1 MAAASSQRVLIAG
14 GGIAALELLL
24 ALRSDLPERVPVTLL
39 APQADFVVRASSVLE
54 PFGRGEARR
63 IPLESFAAEHHA
75 DVVADALL
83 EVDATRSLVITR
95 GGRELE
101 YGRLAVALGAVPESP
116 FPGATV
122 FAGPQDRD
130 AVTGVLEAAESGEI
144 ARLAF
149 AVPAGATWALPAYEL
164 ALLTREH
171 LCERGAGAVE
181 VLVVTPEPRPLS
193 LFGEAASAELEARL
207 DAAGIEAHTLSR
219 VRSHDGGRLEL
230 EGGGHLRAD
239 RVVSLP
245 RLKGPAL
252 AGLPHDDEGF
262 IPVDDH
268 GRVRGVDGVYAA
280 GDCTAFPMKQGGLAA
295 QQADA
300 VAESIAF
307 DLGAAVE
314 ATPFTAVLRGL
325 LLTGDTPIYLRA
337 WPGAGREPSSVA
349 IEATGALKAGGG
361 ESVASE
367 TPLWWPPSKIAGRH
381 LGAWLMRP
389 RSHRDAPDELA
400 DRATPGESD
409 PHAQERSDAMELAL
423 MMADGEAG
431 FGDFHAAV
439 RALEAAETLTG
450 SLPPEYQQ
458 KRRMWLEEIAG
469 SPSRRYSG

>member
-1 MAAASSQRVLIAG
+1 M
-14 GGIAALELLL
+14 
-24 ALRSDLPERVPVTLL
+24 
-39 APQADFVVRASSVLE
+39 
-54 PFGRGEARR
+54 
-63 IPLESFAAEHHA
+63 
-75 DVVADALL
+75 
-83 EVDATRSLVITR
+83 
-95 GGRELE
+95 
-101 YGRLAVALGAVPESP
+101 
-116 FPGATV
+116 
-122 FAGPQDRD
+122 
-130 AVTGVLEAAESGEI
+130 TGVLEAAESGEI

-193 LFGEAASAELEARL
+193 LFGEAASAELEVRL

-307 DLGAAVE
+307 DLGAARLM
-314 ATPFTAVLRGL
+314 PFTAVLRGL
-325 LLTGDTPIYLRA
+325 LLTGGHPDLPACLARGRARAIERRDRGDRSTQDGRGRERRLGDPALVAAEQDRRSSPRRMADAAQVTPRC
-337 WPGAGREPSSVA
+337 AGRA
-349 IEATGALKAGGG
+349 
-361 ESVASE
+361 
-367 TPLWWPPSKIAGRH
+367 R
-381 LGAWLMRP
+381 
-389 RSHRDAPDELA
+389 RSRDA
-400 DRATPGESD
+400 R
-409 PHAQERSDAMELAL
+409 
-423 MMADGEAG
+423 
-431 FGDFHAAV
+431 
-439 RALEAAETLTG
+439 
-450 SLPPEYQQ
+450 
-458 KRRMWLEEIAG
+458 
-469 SPSRRYSG
+469 